1 MLQWH
6 SPGGMSYGASPIFL
20 LHGNPYKT
28 VLKHNKF
35 LNSRK
40 SYAIPHFTQRLCRWV
55 FSGLCRLLRHKPFNL
70 HYFRPYLFWQYL
82 KKSCLSHFPNKA
94 QIFHYGQTTSTSL
107 LKSHTGAT
115 QALTGARESWVVCQK
130 SKFVHYYLFLSVL
143 VFWHKANSACF

>member
-1 MLQWH
+1 MLQRH
-6 SPGGMSYGASPIFL
+6 SPGGIRGMRYLHNTQTETQNRGCSIGDNRHGTFSIFL
-20 LHGNPYKT
+20 IHDNSDKNIP
-28 VLKHNKF
+28 KHNKF

-94 QIFHYGQTTSTSL
+94 QIFHYGQLPRLRS
-107 LKSHTGAT
+107 
-115 QALTGARESWVVCQK
+115 
-130 SKFVHYYLFLSVL
+130 
-143 VFWHKANSACF
+143 